1 MRIASLLV
9 GVALAGAA
17 GAQIVVRDAN
27 EPEVRPVKVEAV
39 VCSASINDG
48 RIGYS
53 TLLWV
58 PNDRA
63 TLERMAQEF
72 RDHVTSTVARA
83 RVIGCHSYPSYNW
96 FPKPPGTTVD
106 NILYTGWSGGY
117 PTSYPGD
124 SKPRAAADKAS
135 PKPGASAP
143 QGPVDRGPT
152 PNELKYQRELTA
164 YKARLEE
171 IERIKA
177 ETAARHA
184 ANRNAAQQQVDAH
197 DQDMARHRREVAAA
211 DAARRQYEQDL
222 AAHQALL
229 DQRQSKA
236 DRDRKVDW
244 REAIVVCQK
253 KPSDGQSRFGNWR
266 CEGPLQMTYAKLDAQ
281 APTGFSDLGSPA
293 PTALSQACGTRKE
306 AVRDLGMVGDAR
318 LYGCSF
324 GLHPNAKNALHV
336 DQAARHGISYV
347 PGRAIYRCPAW
358 HSACRTH

>member
-1 MRIASLLV
+1 MRIVSVALGL
-9 GVALAGAA
+9 ALAGAA
-17 GAQIVVRDAN
+17 NGQIVVRDAN
-27 EPEVRPVKVEAV
+27 EPEVREVKVEAV

-96 FPKPPGTTVD
+96 FPRPAGTTVD

-117 PTSYPGD
+117 PTTHPGGSNRRSAAVD
-124 SKPRAAADKAS
+124 ALPKPAATAPRAPIEK
-135 PKPGASAP
+135 
-143 QGPVDRGPT
+143 GPT
-152 PNELKYQRELTA
+152 PNQLKFQRELDA
-164 YKARLEE
+164 YNARLKE

-177 ETAARHA
+177 DTEARHA
-184 ANRNAAQQQVDAH
+184 ANRSAAQQQVSAH

-229 DQRQSKA
+229 DQRQSN
-236 DRDRKVDW
+236 DERDRKVDW
-244 REAIVVCQK
+244 REAIVVCTLN
-253 KPSDGQSRFGNWR
+253 PSDGQSQFGNWR
-266 CEGPLQMTYAKLDAQ
+266 CDGPLQMTYAKLGGEAALGRQ
-281 APTGFSDLGSPA
+281 ALV
-293 PTALSQACGTRKE
+293 ALSQACGGKPE
-306 AVRDLGMVGDAR
+306 SIRDLGLVSGSR
-318 LYGCSF
+318 LFGCSY
-324 GLHPNAKNALHV
+324 GLHPKSKGPFPLDAAAK
-336 DQAARHGISYV
+336 HGIGYV
-347 PGRAIYRCPAW
+347 PGRATYRCPAW